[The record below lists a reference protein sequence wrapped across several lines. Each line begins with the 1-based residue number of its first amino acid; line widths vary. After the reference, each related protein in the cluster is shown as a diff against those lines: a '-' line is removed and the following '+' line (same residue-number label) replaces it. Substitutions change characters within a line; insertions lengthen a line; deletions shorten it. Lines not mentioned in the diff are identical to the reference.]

1 MVHRG
6 RAGAATWAMG
16 TKEGARDERR
26 VGFVSEGV
34 TELSSYSPE
43 TQAEGEAG
51 EQMLRTCFSLSKA
64 PKFSVHYFHVN
75 PGLGS

>member
-51 EQMLRTCFSLSKA
+51 PMQGARRGTRTQD
-64 PKFSVHYFHVN
+64 
-75 PGLGS
+75 PGGTP